1 METEAEILD
10 KQIAINEFQYK
21 GCDCQLYKSNYRVC
35 VECGKLEKIQKRG
48 DEVSEIKKIQLC
60 EECGDATGRCE
71 DDTIQHPNTGIIV
84 CEVCYDSAMR
94 NEVY

>member
-1 METEAEILD
+1 M
-10 KQIAINEFQYK
+10 
-21 GCDCQLYKSNYRVC
+21 
-35 VECGKLEKIQKRG
+35 
-48 DEVSEIKKIQLC
+48 SEIKKIQLC